1 MSSRTQDLFDM
12 EKYGVLGGGGR
23 RGDRPEEEGREA
35 SSAESFSSSPI
46 SADVARSPP
55 RPIRKLLEFIARWRI
70 RSHAA
75 IPDKPEDARGTNILL
90 PQARPQIVATIESDR
105 QSSSSEESSR
115 CNKYGLMMTV
125 EGLDEIVKD
134 VRTLFDTGSPN
145 NFIYRATLDKL
156 GKVKEYPLPLKQVKA
171 YIGALHGDDDECIA
185 PKSYVRLLI
194 WNDQIK
200 LSVVVDLKILELQ
213 GEPGGFQ
220 IILGEKFIGE
230 NGDEKLLGSVRQANT
245 VAPSSTASG
254 DDFIAHLR
262 RIKTSKTKSMYLNV
276 LKQINSR
283 ADILGAEQE
292 AISQARDL
300 EQREEDRR
308 LYTDTHGWETSLN
321 VSIPPTMQL
330 QSISTLYQSPIQFSA
345 YGEHIQPQ
353 VASPFAR
360 SVVQQQLQGSAAQLP
375 NASAKNQTNPY
386 YKSATVQ
393 QTVEHSLNQ
402 MLNHPADWQSQ
413 KTDTWQSHSTTAS
426 SAQYI
431 QSSRQ
436 STASSMSTAP
446 SVESARL
453 PAKGGRFAS
462 GRWRIPGGV
471 RRESRK

>member
-1 MSSRTQDLFDM
+1 MSA
-12 EKYGVLGGGGR
+12 KGR
-23 RGDRPEEEGREA
+23 
-35 SSAESFSSSPI
+35 
-46 SADVARSPP
+46 DV
-55 RPIRKLLEFIARWRI
+55 
-70 RSHAA
+70 
-75 IPDKPEDARGTNILL
+75 IL
-90 PQARPQIVATIESDR
+90 
-105 QSSSSEESSR
+105 
-115 CNKYGLMMTV
+115 
-125 EGLDEIVKD
+125 KD

-171 YIGALHGDDDECIA
+171 YIGALHGDDDKCIA
-185 PKSYVRLLI
+185 PKSFVRLPI

-230 NGDEKLLGSVRQANT
+230 NGDEKLLGSVRLANIVT
-245 VAPSSTASG
+245 PSSTASG
-254 DDFIAHLR
+254 NDFVAHLR

-276 LKQINSR
+276 LKQINKR
-283 ADILGAEQE
+283 ADFLGAEQE
-292 AISQARDL
+292 AISEARDR

-308 LYTDTHGWETSLN
+308 LYIDTHGWETSLN

-330 QSISTLYQSPIQFSA
+330 QSISTLYPSPIQFTA
-345 YGEHIQPQ
+345 YGDHIQPQ
-353 VASPFAR
+353 IASPFAR
-360 SVVQQQLQGSAAQLP
+360 PVVQQQFQGSAAQLP
-375 NASAKNQTNPY
+375 NASAKNQNNPY
-386 YKSATVQ
+386 YKRATVQ
-393 QTVEHSLNQ
+393 Q
-402 MLNHPADWQSQ
+402 MPDHPADWQSQ
-413 KTDTWQSHSTTAS
+413 KTDTWQSHSTNAS
-426 SAQYI
+426 SAQYT

-462 GRWRIPGGV
+462 GIWRIPGGV